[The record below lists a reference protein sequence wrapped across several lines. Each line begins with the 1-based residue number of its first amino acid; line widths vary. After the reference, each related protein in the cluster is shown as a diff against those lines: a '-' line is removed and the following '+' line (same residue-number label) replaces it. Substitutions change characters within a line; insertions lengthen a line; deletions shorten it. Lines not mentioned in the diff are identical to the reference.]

1 MCYSKQWWW
10 NGCGGQWTRLSF
22 PFSHILTLF
31 LQVFQEA
38 RKLKAAERQKERRK
52 WQERARAAK
61 EKQAQSEGTPV

>member
-1 MCYSKQWWW
+1 
-10 NGCGGQWTRLSF
+10 LSF